1 MIKKKI
7 KKILKANKN
16 MTKKNLK
23 IQKILRNPTN
33 LTVNVQMNSKMM
45 MSMSIVMILKKLIM
59 KKLKN
64 NNTMFM
70 L

>member
-33 LTVNVQMNSKMM
+33 LTVNV
-45 MSMSIVMILKKLIM
+45 
-59 KKLKN
+59 
-64 NNTMFM
+64 
-70 L
+70 